1 MTPHAETFE
10 DVILCALTHGIKM
23 DAVAAGI
30 LAESIVKSASELGL
44 GKSAYYLRAV
54 HPASIAER
62 NEMMRMDYR
71 AGCPVEQIKRRYG
84 VSHMTVYRAIKENA
98 SD

>member
-10 DVILCALTHGIKM
+10 DVILCALTHGLKM
-23 DAVAAGI
+23 DPAVARF

-44 GKSAYYLRAV
+44 GKNAYYLRAV

-62 NEMMRMDYR
+62 NEMMRINYL
-71 AGCPVEQIKRRYG
+71 AGLPVEKIKRRYG